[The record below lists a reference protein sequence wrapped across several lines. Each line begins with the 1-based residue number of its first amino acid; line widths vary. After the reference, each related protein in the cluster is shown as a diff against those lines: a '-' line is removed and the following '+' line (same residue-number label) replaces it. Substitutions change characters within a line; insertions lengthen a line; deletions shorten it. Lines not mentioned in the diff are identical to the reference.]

1 MNALIATAMSLVLL
15 AGGGGDVWRQL
26 EPGLELARFD
36 VRSLDEAA
44 YGDLTVLRV
53 DPRRWRLEVLTAAAD
68 GDDRSRT
75 VRQWCRDLDL
85 AAAVNAGM
93 YQADGRTHVGFCQVD
108 GKVLNGAV
116 NDYLSAL
123 VCDPVDPGAPP
134 FGIRDLDVVPL
145 DSLRVRYRTVVQN
158 LRLIKGG
165 RDNRWSPTRE
175 RWREAAL
182 AEDAAGRA
190 LLIFCTR
197 PMDMHDFN
205 EALLALP
212 LDVVAAQHL
221 EGSEAA
227 GLWVSGTGGKG
238 STVGGAVPN
247 VLAVRPA
254 AGAGREGGDP

>member
-1 MNALIATAMSLVLL
+1 MTVLIATTLSLALL
-15 AGGGGDVWRQL
+15 AGGDAHLWREL

-36 VRSLDEAA
+36 VRTRSAEA

-53 DPRRWRLEVLTAAAD
+53 DPRRRRLAVLTAAAD
-68 GDDRSRT
+68 GEDRPRT
-75 VRQWCRDLDL
+75 VRQWCKDLDL

-108 GKVLNGAV
+108 GQVLNGAV
-116 NDYLSAL
+116 NDYLSVL
-123 VCDPVDPGAPP
+123 VCDPVDPDAPP

-145 DSLRVRYRTVVQN
+145 DTLRVRYRTVVQN

-165 RDNRWSPTRE
+165 RDNRWSPTRD

-190 LLIFCTR
+190 LFIYCSR
-197 PMDMHDFN
+197 PVSMHDFN

-227 GLWVSGTGGKG
+227 GLWIAGSGGTG
-238 STVGGAVPN
+238 SAVGGSAPN
-247 VLAVRPA
+247 VLVVRRRA
-254 AGAGREGGDP
+254 EGERP